1 MVKRIISLLSKNKGG
16 MSLSRIYRELRLS
29 PEDKVLLREQIK
41 KLEGQGLILKLRKK
55 YFIRPR
61 TNITQG
67 RFVSSG
73 RGFGFVI
80 PEEEHLEDIFVPARF
95 SDDAYHGDLV
105 EVHFRERGRKAKP
118 EGRVLRIVKKGS
130 ETLLGISRVQAGQI
144 FFIPFGRATLQEIP
158 VKGPENRIPRSGEV
172 IRVRRDTMYLEEIL
186 GDPEKPGVDTRV
198 IIERHGLEDEF
209 SSEAREEAKR
219 IPDTM
224 TAQEKEGRVDHTG
237 WPTVTIDGENAQDFD
252 DAVSIKILSSGN
264 YFLGVHIADVSHY
277 VRPGTALDRD
287 AFRRGTSVYF
297 PDLTLPMLPK
307 KLSNQVCSLRPREE
321 KLTVSV
327 IMEID
332 REGNVVHVDFYPSL
346 IRTAARLT
354 YDSVFKI
361 IRGDGEERKKYTPL
375 VQDLDRMWRLSRILR
390 EKRSREG
397 GLDFD
402 LAEPELVYKEGSL
415 YGVIPSEAN
424 DAHHIIEEFM
434 VLANECVA
442 SFIDRRNFPLIYR
455 VHSRPS
461 ISDLD
466 KLRELLETFQISL
479 PPSKKI
485 VSRDLQRVLER
496 VNGTPEEKF
505 ITLQV
510 LRSLRLAEYSV
521 DNDGHYGLAK
531 QKYTHFTS
539 PIRRYPDLMV
549 HRILKSALLEG
560 EKEAEGLASIARH
573 CSQQERTA
581 EEAEKDL
588 VEWRI
593 FRFLRRKLGD
603 EFEGVIVD
611 ITRAGLVVEL
621 DDYFVEGFVPFREL
635 GSDFY
640 FKRAEKILVAK
651 KSGRAFRLGNKIR
664 VVLVSVNPILRKM
677 DLMVVCAMDKA

>member
-1 MVKRIISLLSKNKGG
+1 MVKRIISLLSKNRGG

-29 PEDKVLLREQIK
+29 PEDKLLLREQIK

-55 YFIRPR
+55 YFLRPR

-80 PEEEHLEDIFVPARF
+80 PEDEHLDDIFVPARF
-95 SDDAYHGDLV
+95 SGDAYHGDLV
-105 EVHFRERGRKAKP
+105 EVHYRERGRKAKP
-118 EGRVLRIVKKGS
+118 EGRVLRIVKRES
-130 ETLLGISRVQAGQI
+130 ETLLGISRVQAGQV

-158 VKGPENRIPRSGEV
+158 VKCPGNRLPRSGEV
-172 IRVRRDTMYLEEIL
+172 IRVRRDTMCLEKIL
-186 GDPEKPGVDTRV
+186 GDLEKPGVDTRV
-198 IIERHGLEDEF
+198 VIERHGLEDAF
-209 SSEAREEAKR
+209 SSEAQEEAKR
-219 IPDTM
+219 IPDTL
-224 TAQEKEGRVDHTG
+224 TSQEKEGRVDYTD

-252 DAVSIKILSSGN
+252 DAVSIKTLSSGN
-264 YFLGVHIADVSHY
+264 YLLGVHIADVSHY
-277 VRPGTALDRD
+277 VRPETALDRD

-297 PDLTLPMLPK
+297 PDLTLPMLPE
-307 KLSNQVCSLRPREE
+307 KLSNQVCSLRPRKE

-332 REGNVVHVDFYPSL
+332 GEGNVVHVDFYPSL
-346 IRTAARLT
+346 IRTVERLT

-361 IRGDGEERKKYTPL
+361 IRGDDEERKKYAPL
-375 VQDLDRMWRLSRILR
+375 VQDLVRMLKLSRILR
-390 EKRSREG
+390 IKRKREG

-415 YGVIPSEAN
+415 CGVVPSEAN
-424 DAHHIIEEFM
+424 EAHHLIEEFM

-442 SFIDRRNFPLIYR
+442 SFLDQRKFPLIYR
-455 VHSRPS
+455 VHSKPLL
-461 ISDLD
+461 SDLD
-466 KLRELLETFQISL
+466 KLREWLETFQISL

-485 VSRDLQRVLER
+485 VSKDLQRVLER
-496 VNGTPEEKF
+496 VKGRSGEKF
-505 ITLQV
+505 VMLRV

-521 DNDGHYGLAK
+521 DNEGHYGLAK
-531 QKYTHFTS
+531 QKYAHFTS

-549 HRILKSALLEG
+549 HRILKRALLEG
-560 EKEAEGLASIARH
+560 EKETDGLASIARH

-593 FRFLRRKLGD
+593 FRFLKNKLGD
-603 EFEGVIVD
+603 EFQGVIVD

-635 GSDFY
+635 GSDFL
-640 FKRAEKILVAK
+640 FRKAEKILVAK
-651 KSGRAFRLGNKIR
+651 KSGRIFRLGNKIKA
-664 VVLVSVNPILRKM
+664 VLVSVNPILRKM
-677 DLMVVCAMDKA
+677 DLMVVFAMDKA